1 MVLFQGSKMST
12 NDDNVNLKV
21 DVGVLKTQVSTLTS
35 LCQKMD
41 TIIDKIVNQQENYNI
56 KIYQEMENRR
66 KEKNAEVKEIHDRID
81 TIIDKVQITEL
92 RIMDEIKELKLQ
104 IERNS
109 KKDQEAIDKLNQ
121 WKWTVGGG
129 IIAVSWLISHLDS
142 DIIGKLIN

>member
-1 MVLFQGSKMST
+1 
-12 NDDNVNLKV
+12 
-21 DVGVLKTQVSTLTS
+21 
-35 LCQKMD
+35 
-41 TIIDKIVNQQENYNI
+41 
-56 KIYQEMENRR
+56 
-66 KEKNAEVKEIHDRID
+66 
-81 TIIDKVQITEL
+81 
-92 RIMDEIKELKLQ
+92 MDEIKELKLQ

>member
-1 MVLFQGSKMST
+1 MSA
-12 NDDNVNLKV
+12 NDDNVNLRV
-21 DVGVLKTQVSTLTS
+21 DVGVLKTQVNTLTS

-41 TIIDKIVNQQENYNI
+41 TLIERIVDQQEKYNLQ
-56 KIYQEMENRR
+56 IYKEMENRR
-66 KEKNAEVKEIHDRID
+66 AEKNAEVKEIHDRID

-92 RIMDEIKELKLQ
+92 RLLDEIKELKLQ
-104 IERNS
+104 IERNN

-129 IIAVSWLISHLDS
+129 IIAISWLISHLDS

>member
-1 MVLFQGSKMST
+1 MSS

-21 DVGVLKTQVSTLTS
+21 DVGILKTQVTTLTS

-41 TIIDKIVNQQENYNI
+41 TVIEKIVSQQDNYNI

-81 TIIDKVQITEL
+81 TVIDKVQITEL
-92 RIMDEIKELKLQ
+92 RIMEEIKELKLQ

-129 IIAVSWLISHLDS
+129 IIVVSWLISHLDS

>member
-1 MVLFQGSKMST
+1 MSA
-12 NDDNVNLKV
+12 NDDNVNLRV
-21 DVGVLKTQVSTLTS
+21 DVGVLKTQVNTLTS

-41 TIIDKIVNQQENYNI
+41 TLIERIVDQQEKYNLQ
-56 KIYQEMENRR
+56 IYKEMENRR
-66 KEKNAEVKEIHDRID
+66 AEKNAEVKEIHDRID

-92 RIMDEIKELKLQ
+92 RLLDEIKELKLQ

>member
-1 MVLFQGSKMST
+1 MSS

-21 DVGVLKTQVSTLTS
+21 DVGILKTQVTTLTS

-41 TIIDKIVNQQENYNI
+41 TVIEKIVSQQDNYNI

-92 RIMDEIKELKLQ
+92 RLLDEIKELKLQ
-104 IERNS
+104 IERNN

-129 IIAVSWLISHLDS
+129 IIAISWLISHLDS
-142 DIIGKLIN
+142 DIIAKIIN